1 MMKDIN
7 KEIQNVQFQKEKL
20 NLDAFQ
26 KKSCNI
32 EVRRVLSWLC
42 CSE

>member
-26 KKSCNI
+26 KKI
-32 EVRRVLSWLC
+32 MQY
-42 CSE
+42 

>member
-1 MMKDIN
+1 MKDIN

-26 KKSCNI
+26 NKI
-32 EVRRVLSWLC
+32 MQYWG
-42 CSE
+42 